1 MRVSSLMMTGNYLQ
15 QLNNAYAKE
24 AKLMEQTD
32 GSSLHR
38 PSDNPVNYTK
48 NLIYTTSLT
57 ENDQYQANVNT
68 AVSWMKSTDSA
79 MVNMTDAMTTIAE
92 KTVAAANDKNATDPA
107 AIGTEVTKLVQEVVS
122 QGNSQIGGRYLFSGQ
137 MDSTEPFTLS
147 TNKVDRGL
155 AKTLDDTQS
164 AFFSDTVNSSGVTT
178 FQGAAKVGNL
188 SQMLSMTGSDGN
200 SYYLNTQNGY
210 IYTSDFVNSGYKD
223 AKNNSTHTGGK
234 VIEGDQVAQLTT
246 PAGTAVT
253 VSTYFNSTD
262 GTLTTAGKASLSAAS
277 GATGITFKFDTIQQQ
292 VVTYNGDNNRLS
304 MVKQNGAINTSIDS
318 VNVTGQDMFG
328 STDIFGGSA
337 GTATLNDLL
346 TVAAKMN
353 ANDSKW
359 LSSDGITLSNN
370 AHTSMVDS
378 EASLAARTT
387 VYNDASTTLDTQKT
401 LITTDITN
409 VSATDVSAL
418 AVKLMTAQTLYN
430 MSLSVGSKILPK
442 SLADYLS

>member
-79 MVNMTDAMTTIAE
+79 MVNMSDAMTTIAE

-107 AIGTEVTKLVQEVVS
+107 AIGTEVTKLIQEVVS

-137 MDSTEPFTLS
+137 MDSTQPFTLS

-164 AFFSDTVNSSGVTT
+164 AFFNDT
-178 FQGAAKVGNL
+178 AKVGNL

-200 SYYLNTQNGY
+200 SYYLNTETGNV
-210 IYTSDFVNSGYKD
+210 YTSDFVNSGYKD
-223 AKNNSTHTGGK
+223 VKNKTGHGDT
-234 VIEGDQVAQLTT
+234 VAAGDQVGNIAVPTT
-246 PAGTAVT
+246 PAGFAAK
-253 VSTYFNSTD
+253 YFNPKD
-262 GTLTTAGKASLSAAS
+262 GSLLTTPQTALSAS
-277 GATGITFKFDTIQQQ
+277 GTSVTFTFDTIQQQ

-328 STDIFGGSA
+328 SKDIFGSSA

>member
-210 IYTSDFVNSGYKD
+210 VYTSDFVNSGYKD
-223 AKNNSTHTGGK
+223 AKNKSDHTGGK
-234 VIEGDQVAQLTT
+234 VIEGDQVAKI
-246 PAGTAVT
+246 T
-253 VSTYFNSTD
+253 VPSTGFASTNFNPTD
-262 GTLTTAGKASLSAAS
+262 GTLTAAGKLGVSDASNPTL
-277 GATGITFKFDTIQQQ
+277 TFKFDTIQQQ

-304 MVKQNGAINTSIDS
+304 MVKQNGNINTAIDS

-328 STDIFGGSA
+328 STDIFGGSS